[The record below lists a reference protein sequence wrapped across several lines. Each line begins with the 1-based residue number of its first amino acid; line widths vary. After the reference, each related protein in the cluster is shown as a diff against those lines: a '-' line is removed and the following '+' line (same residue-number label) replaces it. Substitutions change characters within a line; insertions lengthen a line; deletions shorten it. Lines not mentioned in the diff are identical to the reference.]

1 MNFRQVRI
9 PMFNEKGKAIDA
21 KDFVKPLQ
29 KMLQAPPFNI
39 PTKLVPKG
47 LGQAWLILG
56 EK

>member
-1 MNFRQVRI
+1 MNFKQVRI

-29 KMLQAPPFNI
+29 KMLQGAPFNI

-47 LGQAWLILG
+47 LGQSWLILG

>member
-29 KMLQAPPFNI
+29 KMLQAAPFNI